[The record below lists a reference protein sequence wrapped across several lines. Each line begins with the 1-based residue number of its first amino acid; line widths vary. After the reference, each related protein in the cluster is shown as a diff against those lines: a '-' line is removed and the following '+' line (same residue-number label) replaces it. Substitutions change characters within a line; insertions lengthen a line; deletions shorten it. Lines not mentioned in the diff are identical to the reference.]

1 MRMMLYHLT
10 GSLRGKTQHFD
21 ADAITFGTSAGCGV
35 QFDAARDTG
44 VCPSHASL
52 VTEHGV
58 PILRDQTGK
67 RQLFVNGLRQA
78 EAALRDG
85 DLVQFGESGP
95 EVRFRLPPDGAPVA
109 KPLKT
114 IVADSRDIVVRTPH
128 PHYLSAF
135 YLIRHIVGDI
145 LLYASPLVKV
155 TAGVVLII
163 PLLLIVWLGVV
174 VYRQHEAAGRS
185 QRAMAEL
192 MTQLETGRLSN
203 VQLEER
209 VERERHA
216 AAESQ
221 RQRDEQIAAL
231 TAKLQA
237 QEQMRESQR
246 DMQAVR
252 EQLGAI
258 RQSQS
263 FAEDIVRRFGG
274 SVGLLQGGYG
284 FKEKSTGR
292 PLRYQGLDQL
302 GNPYVDK
309 DGNALVT
316 LEGLGPPVLIYFSGT
331 AFLVDRVGTVVTNR
345 HIVRMWESFGP
356 AQQAI
361 AAGFEPEMI
370 VLRLFFPGED
380 TPYLLTEMTLSDR
393 ADVAILRTDRAPK
406 LDTPVTLAGDEPPHV
421 GEPVMMLSYPG
432 SVDTLLARAVPS
444 MSQDILAKAG
454 GDPVRL
460 ADEVAHKQLIR
471 PLATQGHISD
481 VSPELITY
489 EAASSSGSSGAPIF
503 NRAGAVIGVN
513 YATLQRVEGVH
524 VALPIRF
531 VTDLLHPTQRHTPP
545 PK

>member
-10 GSLRGKTQHFD
+10 GSLRGKTQQLD
-21 ADAITFGTSAGCGV
+21 ADAIRFGTSEGCGV
-35 QFDAARDTG
+35 QFDTTRDVT
-44 VCPSHASL
+44 VRPQHADL
-52 VTEHGV
+52 AIEQGV
-58 PILRDQTGK
+58 PIIRDRTGH

-85 DLVQFGESGP
+85 DLIQLGESGP
-95 EVRFRLPPDGAPVA
+95 EVRFRLPSDEGPAT
-109 KPLKT
+109 KPLKV

-145 LLYASPLVKV
+145 LLHASPLVKV
-155 TAGVVLII
+155 TAGVVLMV
-163 PLLLIVWLGVV
+163 PLFLILWLGAE

-192 MTQLETGRLSN
+192 MNQLETGRLSN
-203 VQLEER
+203 VQLEQR
-209 VERERHA
+209 VERERQA
-216 AAESQ
+216 AAELQ
-221 RQRDEQIAAL
+221 RQREEQIAAL

-237 QEQMRESQR
+237 QERARESQR
-246 DMQAVR
+246 DIQAVR
-252 EQLGAI
+252 EQLTAI
-258 RQSQS
+258 QQSQS

-284 FKEKSTGR
+284 FKEKTTGR
-292 PLRYQGLDQL
+292 PLRYQGFDQL

-316 LEGLGPPVLIYFSGT
+316 LEGGAPRVLIYFAGT
-331 AFLVDRVGTVVTNR
+331 AFLVDRIGTVITNR

-361 AAGFEPEMI
+361 AAGFEPEI
-370 VLRLFFPGED
+370 ILLRLFVPGEE
-380 TPYLLTEMTLSDR
+380 TPYLLTELTVSDR
-393 ADVAILRTDRAPK
+393 VDVATLRTDRVPK
-406 LDTPVTLAGDEPPHV
+406 AATPVELAIEDLPRV

-432 SVDTLLARAVPS
+432 SVDTLLARAAPS
-444 MSQDILAKAG
+444 ISQDILAKAG

-460 ADEVAHKQLIR
+460 VDEVAHRKLIR

-481 VSPELITY
+481 VSPDLITY
-489 EAASSSGSSGAPIF
+489 EAASASGSSGAPIF
-503 NRAGAVIGVN
+503 NRAGHVIGVN
-513 YATLQRVEGVH
+513 HATLQRVEGVH

-531 VTDLLHPTQRHTPP
+531 VIDLLDPTVRRRP
-545 PK
+545 